1 MMTEQT
7 KNEMISR
14 IIELE
19 LQNTELIFQGHKPEE
34 SDFFEPSRKE
44 LTILR
49 CIVFGYDSKFCK
61 LKKGSHGNLF
71 F

>member
-19 LQNTELIFQGHKPEE
+19 YQNTKLIFDGHKPIEG
-34 SDFFEPSRKE
+34 DFFEPSRQE
-44 LTILR
+44 LNILR
-49 CIVFGYDSKFCK
+49 CIVCGYTSSYCK
-61 LKKGSHGNLF
+61 IKKGSHGTPLY
-71 F
+71 